1 MFNIRD
7 LSVRGRLAP
16 LSWHCS
22 QPGLIALIGPN
33 GSGKSSLL
41 LALANL
47 LPAAGQ
53 VQLGQCSLL
62 DLDMRS
68 AARVRAML
76 PQRQSSLLTISCLD
90 VLQLGA
96 SMLDVPSAQVQAVLG
111 ELVTR
116 LELGHLL
123 ARDFS
128 QLSGGEQQRVLLAKT
143 LLQIWPDL
151 NPHGQL
157 LLLDEPLA
165 GLDWHHQ
172 LQLLT
177 LLQELVARGVMVLFS
192 VHDFNLALSHA
203 DGLLCLHEGKL
214 VAQGGIEVLDEAL
227 LARAF
232 QIRTLRLSDGQH
244 QCLVPIALSSD
255 SGSGESAGDRV
266 DERE

>member
-143 LLQIWPDL
+143 LLQIWPTL
-151 NPHGQL
+151 NPRGRL

-172 LQLLT
+172 LQLLQT
-177 LLQELVARGVMVLFS
+177 LRELVALGVLVIFS
-192 VHDFNLALSHA
+192 VHDFNLALAHA
-203 DGLLCLHEGKL
+203 DGLLCLQEGKL
-214 VAQGGIEVLDEAL
+214 VAQGPVSVLDADL
-227 LARAF
+227 LARVF
-232 QIRTLRLSDGQH
+232 QIRTERLSHEGR
-244 QCLVPIALSSD
+244 PFFIP
-255 SGSGESAGDRV
+255 SGLNPGA
-266 DERE
+266 

>member
-1 MFNIRD
+1 MFNIRA

-16 LSWHCS
+16 LSWHCP

-53 VQLGQCSLL
+53 VHLGRCSLL

-96 SMLDVPSAQVQAVLG
+96 SMLDVPDAQVQAVLG

-214 VAQGGIEVLDEAL
+214 VAQGGIEVLDAAL
-227 LARAF
+227 LARVF
-232 QIRTLRLSDGQH
+232 QIRTLRLSDGHH

-255 SGSGESAGDRV
+255 TGSEGSAGDRGDV
-266 DERE
+266 HE

>member
-1 MFNIRD
+1 MFSLD
-7 LSVRGRLAP
+7 HLTVPGRLAP
-16 LSWHCS
+16 LSWHCE

-47 LPAAGQ
+47 LPAQGQ
-53 VQLGQCSLL
+53 VRLGACSLL

-68 AARVRAML
+68 ASKVRAML
-76 PQRQSSLLTISCLD
+76 PQRQGSLLTISCLD

-96 SMLDVPSAQVQAVLG
+96 SMLDATPAQVQQVLSVLVARF
-111 ELVTR
+111 EL
-116 LELGHLL
+116 EPLL

-172 LQLLT
+172 LQVLDLLR
-177 LLQELVARGVMVLFS
+177 ELVASGVLVIFS

-203 DGLLCLHEGKL
+203 DGLLCLQAGKL
-214 VAQGGIEVLDEAL
+214 VAQGGIEVLDAAL
-227 LARAF
+227 LARVF
-232 QIRTLRLSDGQH
+232 HIRCQRLSDGQH
-244 QCLVPIALSSD
+244 SCLVPVALSSD
-255 SGSGESAGDRV
+255 GV
-266 DERE
+266 